1 MHSLGFSQKLH
12 YGAVSA
18 CCVKPAPGRNRDFA
32 TANKPPV
39 REAVKHIQL
48 KVSVPEHVGLPQEP
62 HAEAAADSADMY
74 VTPPYFIDDLVHGKA
89 SQHGAKTLVP
99 LYAEDGGKVLF
110 PAAVVQE
117 TIITDLL
124 EAGREYM
131 HHEPADEF
139 TAGKGDLLQGRI
151 ILVVFCQKGNGA
163 STNRLYPGVGDGNA
177 VCVTPQIFNGIT
189 ETVKGLPDVRAPGG
203 IVEPVL

>member
-62 HAEAAADSADMY
+62 QAEAAAGSADMY

-151 ILVVFCQKGNGA
+151 VFVVFCHKGNGT

-177 VCVTPQIFNGIT
+177 VCITPQIFNGIA
-189 ETVKGLPDVRAPGG
+189 ETIKGLPDVRAPGG
-203 IVEPVL
+203 IIKPVL

>member
-62 HAEAAADSADMY
+62 HAEAAAGSADMY

-151 ILVVFCQKGNGA
+151 VFVVFCHKGNGT
-163 STNRLYPGVGDGNA
+163 STNRLY
-177 VCVTPQIFNGIT
+177 QIG
-189 ETVKGLPDVRAPGG
+189 RAH
-203 IVEPVL
+203 V

>member
-1 MHSLGFSQKLH
+1 M
-12 YGAVSA
+12 
-18 CCVKPAPGRNRDFA
+18 KPAPGRNRDFA

-151 ILVVFCQKGNGA
+151 VFVVFCHKGNGTSA
-163 STNRLYPGVGDGNA
+163 NRLYPGVGDGNA
-177 VCVTPQIFNGIT
+177 VCITPQIFNGIA
-189 ETVKGLPDVRAPGG
+189 ETIKGLPDVRAPGG
-203 IVEPVL
+203 IIKPVL

>member
-1 MHSLGFSQKLH
+1 MKL
-12 YGAVSA
+12 AA
-18 CCVKPAPGRNRDFA
+18 DRNRDLT

-39 REAVKHIQL
+39 REAVKRIQL
-48 KVSVPEHVGLPQEP
+48 KVSVPEHMGLPQGP
-62 HAEAAADSADMY
+62 HAEAAAGSADMY
-74 VTPPYFIDDLVHGKA
+74 VTAPYFIDDLVHGK
-89 SQHGAKTLVP
+89 SGQHGAKTLAP

-151 ILVVFCQKGNGA
+151 VFVVFCHKGNRT

-177 VCVTPQIFNGIT
+177 VCVTPQIFNGIA
-189 ETVKGLPDVRAPGG
+189 ETVKGLPDIRAPGG

>member
-131 HHEPADEF
+131 HHEPADEL

-151 ILVVFCQKGNGA
+151 VFVVFCHKGNGTSA
-163 STNRLYPGVGDGNA
+163 NRLYPGVGDGNA
-177 VCVTPQIFNGIT
+177 VCITPQIFNGIA
-189 ETVKGLPDVRAPGG
+189 ETIKGLPDVRAPGG
-203 IVEPVL
+203 IIKPVL

>member
-62 HAEAAADSADMY
+62 HAEAAAGSADMY

-131 HHEPADEF
+131 RMNSQQE
-139 TAGKGDLLQGRI
+139 R
-151 ILVVFCQKGNGA
+151 
-163 STNRLYPGVGDGNA
+163 
-177 VCVTPQIFNGIT
+177 VTSF
-189 ETVKGLPDVRAPGG
+189 RA
-203 IVEPVL
+203 ELFL

>member
-62 HAEAAADSADMY
+62 HAEAAAGSADMY
-74 VTPPYFIDDLVHGKA
+74 VTPPYFIDALVHGKA

-151 ILVVFCQKGNGA
+151 VFVVFCHKGNGT

-177 VCVTPQIFNGIT
+177 VCITPQIFNGIA
-189 ETVKGLPDVRAPGG
+189 ETIKGLPDVRAPGG
-203 IVEPVL
+203 IIKPVL

>member
-18 CCVKPAPGRNRDFA
+18 CCVKPAADRNRDLT

-39 REAVKHIQL
+39 REAVKRIQL
-48 KVSVPEHVGLPQEP
+48 KVSVPEHMGLPQGP
-62 HAEAAADSADMY
+62 HAEAATGSADMY
-74 VTPPYFIDDLVHGKA
+74 VVSPCLIEHLIHGE
-89 SQHGAKTLVP
+89 SGQQGNKTLVP
-99 LYAEDGGKVLF
+99 LYAEDECKVLF
-110 PAAVVQE
+110 PAAVVQK

-139 TAGKGDLLQGRI
+139 TAGKGDLFQGRI

-177 VCVTPQIFNGIT
+177 VCVTPQIFNGIA

>member
-18 CCVKPAPGRNRDFA
+18 CCVKPAAGRNRDLT

-48 KVSVPEHVGLPQEP
+48 KVSVPEYMGLPQEP
-62 HAEAAADSADMY
+62 QAKAAAGSADMY
-74 VTPPYFIDDLVHGKA
+74 VTAPYFIDDLVHGKA

-151 ILVVFCQKGNGA
+151 VFVVFCHKGNGTSA
-163 STNRLYPGVGDGNA
+163 NRLYPGVGDGNA
-177 VCVTPQIFNGIT
+177 VCITPQIFNGIA
-189 ETVKGLPDVRAPGG
+189 ETIKGLPDVRAPGG
-203 IVEPVL
+203 IIKPVL

>member
-48 KVSVPEHVGLPQEP
+48 KVSVPEYMGLPQEP
-62 HAEAAADSADMY
+62 QAEAAADSADMY

-99 LYAEDGGKVLF
+99 LYATLSLHIVS
-110 PAAVVQE
+110 V
-117 TIITDLL
+117 
-124 EAGREYM
+124 Y
-131 HHEPADEF
+131 F
-139 TAGKGDLLQGRI
+139 T
-151 ILVVFCQKGNGA
+151 FN
-163 STNRLYPGVGDGNA
+163 STFSDSMYWLIYD
-177 VCVTPQIFNGIT
+177 IFFLNLT
-189 ETVKGLPDVRAPGG
+189 NVY
-203 IVEPVL
+203 